1 MTSVFL
7 CGARWE
13 PFIPPSAADPV
24 KWQFAQSFLQIFV
37 YFAILYFPVAR
48 GIIYSELRK
57 STRKV
62 RYTMNTTTNI
72 NATLMND
79 LLFVEVT
86 EERLFGYGV
95 GTVLTDEE
103 IAELGDLE

>member
-1 MTSVFL
+1 
-7 CGARWE
+7 
-13 PFIPPSAADPV
+13 
-24 KWQFAQSFLQIFV
+24 
-37 YFAILYFPVAR
+37 
-48 GIIYSELRK
+48 
-57 STRKV
+57 
-62 RYTMNTTTNI
+62 MNTTTNI